1 MGKSSKA
8 KVETKDEF
16 QQHLETLCNAVHQNN
31 YETHTPLNPYLDSLF
46 DNITCMS
53 DKAMMRSV
61 VNDRLHKI
69 KTEERSMTA
78 DIREYL
84 KTCDISEKNFIRS
97 LDIRSE
103 SRSNSDDEAAMGKK
117 WINHQL
123 FFLHNHFFFRQCK
136 PNDNLNHC
144 RFST

>member
-1 MGKSSKA
+1 MGKSSRA

-31 YETHTPLNPYLDSLF
+31 YETHTSLNPYLNTLF

-78 DIREYL
+78 I
-84 KTCDISEKNFIRS
+84 FV
-97 LDIRSE
+97 
-103 SRSNSDDEAAMGKK
+103 
-117 WINHQL
+117 
-123 FFLHNHFFFRQCK
+123 
-136 PNDNLNHC
+136 
-144 RFST
+144 ST